1 MSAHKERLVIVGA
14 RGLGRQLASFI
25 SDESAFEILGFLD
38 DSNNSPTPSHPIL
51 GRVEDWHVSEGEV
64 YLVAMGDPT
73 WRRHYVELLKAKG
86 ANFATYISK
95 RAIVGTEVQIGEGT
109 MICPGAIVT
118 TNVSLGQH
126 VLLNIATSVS
136 HDCLVGNY
144 VTLSPGARATGGCIL
159 TDDVYMGVNSSLLPR
174 VSLAMGITVGAGA
187 VVTKSYEQE
196 NLTLVGIPAKPMNE
210 RRNNR

>member
-1 MSAHKERLVIVGA
+1 M
-14 RGLGRQLASFI
+14 GRQLASFI
-25 SDESAFEILGFLD
+25 TEESAFELYGFLD
-38 DSNNSPTPSHPIL
+38 DSTVEPKPLQPLL
-51 GRVEDWHVSEGEV
+51 GSVEEWSVSNGEV
-64 YLVAMGDPT
+64 YLVALGDPR
-73 WRRHYVELLKAKG
+73 WRRHYVNLLRAKG
-86 ANFATYISK
+86 ARFATYIST
-95 RAIVGTEVQIGEGT
+95 RSIVGRDVQIGEGT

-196 NLTLVGIPAKPMNE
+196 NLTLVGIPAKPLDKSVAMVKVL
-210 RRNNR
+210 